1 MKVSGLSLLAV
12 FLVWLLGCQGVNPAA
27 QFVSSAS
34 TPSSGQGGT
43 PSQSQSPH
51 VAEIKPSPGATC
63 VSPSDAVT
71 ATFTEALD
79 PSTVN
84 SLNFF
89 IPNAT
94 STVSYNADRLT
105 VTLTPTGPLQENT
118 AYTVMVTTGIA
129 GSAGQHLAANFQS
142 SFTTGP
148 CQRQSAREFVYSTNS
163 SGGIFGFAMDQHT
176 GALAPIPGSPFAAE
190 DGPDRIT
197 SDPSGHHVF
206 VLEKT
211 FQSPSINCEQA
222 KGVLLSETVDPHS
235 GVLRLADKV
244 NLDGFCPAGLVTDPQ
259 GKNLYVG
266 MMTTGGLPPPGSP
279 WGEIQAFAIGANGSL
294 KEITGSPFLM
304 MDVPGAF
311 AMHPGSKLLYATTN
325 DDRNGIVVFDRD
337 TETGALGLPKTVGKR
352 GWAKLAITPSGT
364 LMVAENASIIDQ
376 ITLFN
381 ISPATG
387 ELTPQ
392 VPIAAWQPWAVSV
405 DPLGKFVAM
414 TIASLGT
421 PGEVAIYRIDDSRSG
436 MTQIL
441 GTPAAAGNG
450 PFDVTF
456 DPEGL
461 FVYSIAAID
470 GAIRGFSFN
479 QSSGELKPVP
489 DSPFKAGATPLNL
502 TIVRHKGAIEDLP
515 MAP

>member
-1 MKVSGLSLLAV
+1 MKVSGLSLLFAV
-12 FLVWLLGCQGVNPAA
+12 FVSLLGCQGVNPTL
-27 QFVSSAS
+27 QFVPSAS
-34 TPSSGQGGT
+34 TPGGT
-43 PSQSQSPH
+43 LSQSAPPH

-71 ATFTEALD
+71 ATFTETLD
-79 PSTVN
+79 PSTIS

-89 IPNAT
+89 IQNVS
-94 STVSYNADRLT
+94 STVDYNAARLT
-105 VTLTPTGPLQENT
+105 VTLTPSGPLQENT
-118 AYTVMVTTGIA
+118 AYSVTVTTGIA
-129 GSAGQHLAANFQS
+129 SPSGKPLAANFQS

-148 CQRQSAREFVYSTNS
+148 CQRQSAREFVYGTNWE
-163 SGGIFGFAMDQHT
+163 GGIFGFAVNQRT
-176 GALAPIPGSPFAAE
+176 GELAPIPGSPFVAE
-190 DGPDRIT
+190 DGPDAIT
-197 SDPSGHHVF
+197 GDPSGHHVF
-206 VLEKT
+206 ALEKT
-211 FQSPSINCEQA
+211 FRSPGINCEQA
-222 KGVLLSETVDPHS
+222 KGVLLSETVSPRS
-235 GVLRLADKV
+235 GALHLAEKV
-244 NLDGFCPAGLVTDPQ
+244 ILDGFCPQGLITDPQ
-259 GKNLYVG
+259 GKHLYVS
-266 MMTTGGLPPPGSP
+266 MMTTGGFPPPGSP
-279 WGEIQAFAIGANGSL
+279 WGEIQAFAIGPNGSL
-294 KEITGSPFLM
+294 KEIRGSPFLM

-311 AMHPGSKLLYATTN
+311 AMHPGSKLLYTTTN
-325 DDRNGIVVFDRD
+325 DDGNGIVVFDRD
-337 TETGALGLPKTVGKR
+337 TETGALGLPKTVSKR
-352 GWAKLAITPSGT
+352 GWGKLAITPSGT
-364 LMVAENASIIDQ
+364 LMVAENASVIDQ

-392 VPIAAWQPWAVSV
+392 VPIAAWQPWGVSV

-421 PGEVAIYRIDDSRSG
+421 PGEVIIYRIDDSRSG

-441 GTPAAAGNG
+441 GTPAAAGNA

-461 FVYSIAAID
+461 FVYSIATID

-489 DSPFKAGATPLNL
+489 DSPFKAGTTPLNL
-502 TIVRHKGAIEDLP
+502 TIVRRKGTIEDLP